1 MNNIKGIR
9 TIEKKDFSLEIFW
22 NFDKP
27 ITEASITCT
36 SEMSIIIPEIIK
48 EIKKFKS
55 LNNKSG
61 EVLCISKLI
70 GKRREIGTAI
80 RTASIL

>member
-9 TIEKKDFSLEIFW
+9 TIEKKAFSLENFW
-22 NFDKP
+22 NFDMP
-27 ITEASITCT
+27 ITEANITCT
-36 SEMSIIIPEIIK
+36 TEIIMIIPEIIK
-48 EIKKFKS
+48 EIKKFGS

-61 EVLCISKLI
+61 EAFCIFKLI

-80 RTASIL
+80 ITETML